1 MATIL
6 EFRPAGRMLSMPVL
20 KSTRVNASAEVVFFP
35 GVRYERW
42 SEEAAAKPRRRLK
55 KRDKIEVND

>member
-6 EFRPAGRMLSMPVL
+6 EFRAHQSRSSSAAGRL
-20 KSTRVNASAEVVFFP
+20 AAGAGAEIVFFP

-42 SEEAAAKPRRRLK
+42 SDEPQQKPRAKKTRR
-55 KRDKIEVND
+55 RDTLELED

>member
-6 EFRPAGRMLSMPVL
+6 EFRPAGRTQSMPVL
-20 KSTRVNASAEVVFFP
+20 KSTRTAATGEVVFFP

-42 SEEAAAKPRRRLK
+42 SDEAAAKPRRLK